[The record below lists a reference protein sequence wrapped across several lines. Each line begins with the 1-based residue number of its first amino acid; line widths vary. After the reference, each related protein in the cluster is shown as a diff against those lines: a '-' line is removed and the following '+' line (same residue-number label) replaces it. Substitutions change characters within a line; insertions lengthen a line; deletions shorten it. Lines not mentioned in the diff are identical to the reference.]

1 MDGSKSETNRNPL
14 HQLKKNLIGVYGTT
28 ISCKLCRFRD
38 AAIVKIQ
45 QRIYL
50 RHNEPFVVREHN
62 NKNNKKRKKK
72 AICCVF
78 LERSSQI
85 GWCLRCGCVHRGRQR
100 CLSLCSSRSHRRCRL
115 RKKRDNIWK
124 TNSAWIVYSSYLR
137 YYSEFCY
144 FFQFVSINLAWIKY
158 D

>member
-1 MDGSKSETNRNPL
+1 MVILKKGKKSIVIKNKNRARWKAYVKTRYDEEMDGSKSETNRNPL

-85 GWCLRCGCVHRGRQR
+85 G
-100 CLSLCSSRSHRRCRL
+100 
-115 RKKRDNIWK
+115 
-124 TNSAWIVYSSYLR
+124 
-137 YYSEFCY
+137 
-144 FFQFVSINLAWIKY
+144 
-158 D
+158 